1 MAVTLRAT
9 ARRGHF
15 QHILIA
21 AALAAAVIAVMPIA
35 FAILGGLAPVGGP
48 LTAFASAPP
57 GDYAVVARTEGD
69 IDVIAVAAVNDP
81 LNATEVARV
90 RHLPGFSTK
99 GAVSPDGKRIAIVA
113 PDSGTSSQPSA
124 SLLLIEMEAGTQA
137 QLARGI
143 DPQAAPLWARDGS
156 AVVVTRSLGSASG
169 SGVVRFVRVRVD
181 GAGEE
186 ILSEYAGVLGAYGIG
201 FDPQGRFLAV
211 VIDGRGST
219 LFRDSAEVLLLSSQI
234 TRDWR
239 LSPDGTQVAF
249 IESNLDGGLHYQARL
264 QALDGSG
271 SGASAQGLGDGTQQ
285 LGVAWRPGAG
295 GPTFGS
301 ESAIVSPVS
310 AQALTAASALSD
322 GVTGGGGFDVP
333 LGYSDDGEA
342 LAVNHWTGT
351 GFAQAGKASLQVVTD
366 GGRVELAGF
375 ATFLGWAAR

>member
-9 ARRGHF
+9 PRRGHF

-21 AALAAAVIAVMPIA
+21 AALAAAVVAVMPIA
-35 FAILGGLAPVGGP
+35 FAIFGDFGPVGGP
-48 LTAFASAPP
+48 VTAFASAPP

-99 GAVSPDGKRIAIVA
+99 GSVSPDGKRVAIVA
-113 PDSGTSSQPSA
+113 PDSGTSSQPRA
-124 SLLLIEMEAGTQA
+124 SVLLIEMETGMQT
-137 QLARGI
+137 QLARDV
-143 DPQAAPLWARDGS
+143 DPQAPPLWTRDGS
-156 AVVVTRSLGSASG
+156 AVVVARPLGSASAR
-169 SGVVRFVRVRVD
+169 SVVRFVRVRVD
-181 GAGEE
+181 GGGEHVM
-186 ILSEYAGVLGAYGIG
+186 SEHAGVLGAYGIG
-201 FDPQGRFLAV
+201 FDPRGRFLAV

-219 LFRDSAEVLLLSSQI
+219 LVRDGADVLLLTTQI
-234 TRDWR
+234 SRDWR
-239 LSPDGTQVAF
+239 LSPDGTQLAF

-271 SGASAQGLGDGTQQ
+271 PGASAQGLGDGTQQ
-285 LGVAWRPGAG
+285 LGVAWRPGSG

-301 ESAIVSPVS
+301 EGALATPASG
-310 AQALTAASALSD
+310 QALTAASALSD

-333 LGYSDDGEA
+333 LGYSGDGTA

-351 GFAQAGKASLQVVTD
+351 GFAQAGKVSLQVVTD
-366 GGRVELAGF
+366 GGRTELAGF
-375 ATFLGWAAR
+375 GTFFGWAAR